1 MLPEPQKPTPIFN
14 QHLAFLA
21 LGAFLIAFVGAR
33 VFTTIFPHTVVIA
46 GGIHF
51 HHFWYGLGM
60 VLVAG
65 LLGIISTVPSHNRS
79 YAIVFGLGGGLIG
92 DEVGLFLTF
101 GNYYSNLTYFVA
113 VAFFVSLAI
122 AMLLY
127 KSWGALKAD
136 LESTNP
142 GEAAL
147 GNTSCGA
154 VGPCV
159 FL

>member
-1 MLPEPQKPTPIFN
+1 MLPKPEKPKAIFN

-33 VFTTIFPHTVVIA
+33 LFTTIFPHTVIIT

-65 LLGIISTVPSHNRS
+65 LLGIVTTVRSHNRS
-79 YAIVFGLGGGLIG
+79 CAIIFGLGGGLIL

-101 GNYYSNLTYFVA
+101 GNYHSNLTYFVA
-113 VAFFVSLAI
+113 VAFLVSFAI
-122 AMLLY
+122 A
-127 KSWGALKAD
+127 
-136 LESTNP
+136 
-142 GEAAL
+142 
-147 GNTSCGA
+147 
-154 VGPCV
+154 
-159 FL
+159 